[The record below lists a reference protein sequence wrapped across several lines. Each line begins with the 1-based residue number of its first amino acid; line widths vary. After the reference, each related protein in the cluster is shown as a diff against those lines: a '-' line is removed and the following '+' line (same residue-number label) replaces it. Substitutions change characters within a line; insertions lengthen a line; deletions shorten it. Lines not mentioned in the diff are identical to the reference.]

1 MNIQA
6 EISWI
11 QSELAK
17 VTDKELITAFKSL
30 LKYRAKQEKADWW
43 DEISKAEKAEIEEG
57 IKQADRG
64 ELINHEE
71 VMSNPKKWLS
81 K

>member
-17 VTDKELITAFKSL
+17 VTDKELIMAFKSL